1 MSTADHAGQVA
12 HPDEIDT
19 RPTRT
24 PLHMEATSHCLPA
37 PRHRSRMTAVIPPKE
52 AEIVVVAKIRA
63 AVAVAAPSMASV
75 EPALKPYQPIQRIK
89 VPRACSTDEWPGRG
103 NGFTG
108 AWRQKQ
114 QAPLMRPPVRRP
126 QQVRNES

>member
-1 MSTADHAGQVA
+1 MLTLLRPPTLETETRKALSCVMRVLTPNIPMSTADHAGQVA

-75 EPALKPYQPIQRIK
+75 ES
-89 VPRACSTDEWPGRG
+89 PR
-103 NGFTG
+103 
-108 AWRQKQ
+108 
-114 QAPLMRPPVRRP
+114 
-126 QQVRNES
+126 

>member
-75 EPALKPYQPIQRIK
+75 EPALKPYQPIQRIRCRGPA
-89 VPRACSTDEWPGRG
+89 VPTSGRG
-103 NGFTG
+103 GVTASGRLAAEAAG
-108 AWRQKQ
+108 AAD
-114 QAPLMRPPVRRP
+114 APAGPPAAEGS
-126 QQVRNES
+126 Q